1 MDAGTTPARTA
12 KKPTPPKK
20 PAAPKKG
27 PAKSPLQAALDAGP
41 ARWLE
46 LVLWHFRHRNQDLAV
61 VITAKDLEGLEASL
75 DYTKQKAEV
84 SAHLKPGRL
93 FVSMVEAGT
102 RIVDPA
108 TQEVTS
114 AGNAI
119 RPCENNPQDQA
130 LAEKARALDAT
141 RQRARELSR
150 ELLQA
155 EAQGVFSQETVRE
168 AARALTTLADA

>member
-1 MDAGTTPARTA
+1 MDTDTTPARTA
-12 KKPTPPKK
+12 KKTTPAKKSPAPKAPPKN
-20 PAAPKKG
+20 
-27 PAKSPLQAALDAGP
+27 PLQAALEAGP

-61 VITAKDLEGLEASL
+61 VITAKDVEGLQASL

-84 SAHLKPGRL
+84 VAHLKPGRL
-93 FVSMVEAGT
+93 FVSLVEAGT

-108 TQEVTS
+108 TQETTS

-150 ELLQA
+150 ELLMA
-155 EAQGVFSQETVRE
+155 EQQGVFSQETVRE